1 MTEQVNS
8 LEAKKSHKLH
18 YVLWMLASFIWY
30 ALSLLDPSVRGPKL
44 WVIFSCSAIAS
55 SVAALKLRN
64 LIHGSGWVFPRTN
77 TILTWV
83 VAVETLLFLW
93 FSH

>member
-1 MTEQVNS
+1 MSEPLNLVEQ
-8 LEAKKSHKLH
+8 KKGHKLQ
-18 YVLWMLASFIWY
+18 YILWMLVAFLWY

-44 WVIFSCSAIAS
+44 WIIFSWAGFAS

-64 LIHGSGWVFPRTN
+64 LTHGTGWVLPRTN
-77 TILTWV
+77 TLLTLIV
-83 VAVETLLFLW
+83 GIETLLFSW